1 MRKILYIILIL
12 ISSCKESQKT
22 NETIE
27 EKVQE
32 EFHLPKSEYVILTHQ
47 QDWFWVFSDKNQA
60 EITPSELSESE
71 LITIERIVTIA
82 INNSNK
88 AQKKKLLEH
97 NHNYPK
103 DVKSKTGYEINL
115 DEYQRQYVPILN
127 ALGEKEVWV
136 NFFCKTSPSD
146 KWRTNLVSVEDG
158 GNCYFN
164 IKVNLNKKAY
174 YDLEI
179 NYGFQ

>member
-12 ISSCKESQKT
+12 ISSCKESQKIS
-22 NETIE
+22 ETIE
-27 EKVQE
+27 EK
-32 EFHLPKSEYVILTHQ
+32 FHLPKSEYVILTHK
-47 QDWFWVFSDKNQA
+47 QDWFWVFSNKNQA
-60 EITPSELSESE
+60 EITPSKLSESE
-71 LITIERIVTIA
+71 LITIEKIVTIA

-103 DVKSKTGYEINL
+103 DVKTKTGYEINL
-115 DEYQRQYVPILN
+115 DKYQRQYVPILN

-146 KWRTNLVSVEDG
+146 KWHTNLVSVEDG

-164 IKVNLNKKAY
+164 IKINLNAKKY
-174 YDLEI
+174 YDFDI
-179 NYGFQ
+179 NRSI